1 LQGCPASAI
10 LAVKRRKEFEGAM
23 TGDQRSGLRSRFE
36 FEEGGEIAYL
46 EFEVDSGGW
55 ITLLHTEVPQSL
67 RGRGVAGML
76 ARTALEYARDNNLKV
91 DLICPLV
98 ADYVSKNPEFQSLI
112 GK

>member
-1 LQGCPASAI
+1 MA
-10 LAVKRRKEFEGAM
+10 
-23 TGDQRSGLRSRFE
+23 GDQRSGIRSRFE
-36 FEEGGEIAYL
+36 FEESGEIAYL

-91 DLICPLV
+91 DLICPMV

>member
-1 LQGCPASAI
+1 LQCRATSAI
-10 LAVKRRKEFEGAM
+10 LAIKREKEFEDVM
-23 TGDQRSGLRSRFE
+23 TSDQRSGLRSRFE

-55 ITLLHTEVPQSL
+55 ITLLHTEVPGAL

-91 DLICPLV
+91 DLICPTV
-98 ADYVSKNPEFQSLI
+98 ADYVSKHPEYQSLI